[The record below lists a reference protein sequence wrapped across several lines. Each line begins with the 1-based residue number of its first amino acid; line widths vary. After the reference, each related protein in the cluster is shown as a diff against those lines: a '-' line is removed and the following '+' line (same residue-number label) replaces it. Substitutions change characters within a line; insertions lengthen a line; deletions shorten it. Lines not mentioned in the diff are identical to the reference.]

1 MKKADAIITA
11 DIELRL
17 HAPICRIDDY
27 WKALTKKIEWLN
39 ELQQKHDCPILD
51 GGDLFDKKYKVH
63 PSHDLIGWAIRNL
76 PEPFYTVPGN
86 HDLPGKSI
94 DNYENSAMSVL
105 EDADVLK
112 VPYPDSIDNNDL
124 HFIYSF
130 PWGVEIN
137 QDSLIGKGPY
147 GKNIALIHAMVYK
160 KDLPFPGCEG
170 YSAQEVM
177 DLLPSFDL
185 IVCGHHHQTFTHQ
198 DGNRLLVNP
207 GSLMRNDADQIKH
220 KPCVFLWYAEDN
232 TVKPVYVPIE
242 QGVISR
248 DHIDSKNARELRM
261 DAFIEKLGGQVI
273 DGINFSRNLEQVMAK
288 KKITQS
294 VKDKVWQ
301 YVEGV

>member
-17 HAPICRIDDY
+17 HAPICRTDDY
-27 WKALTKKIEWLN
+27 WSALVRKIEWLR
-39 ELQQKHDCPILD
+39 ELQEEHNGCPILD

-94 DNYENSAMSVL
+94 ENFENSAMSVL
-105 EDADVLK
+105 EDAEVVTSVHDHFE
-112 VPYPDSIDNNDL
+112 SIKDYN
-124 HFIYSF
+124 IYGF
-130 PWGVEIN
+130 AWDEELEEP
-137 QDSLIGKGPY
+137 SLFNSH
-147 GKNIALIHAMVYK
+147 KNIALIHAMVYK

-198 DGNRLLVNP
+198 DGDRILVNP

-220 KPCVFLWYAEDN
+220 KPCVFLWYAKEN
-232 TVKPVYVPIE
+232 TVKKIYVPIE

-248 DHIDSKNARELRM
+248 EHIEEKNDRDTRM
-261 DAFIEKLGGQVI
+261 DAFIEKLGGQAVE
-273 DGINFSRNLEQVMAK
+273 GINFSRNLENLLTK
-288 KKITQS
+288 KKIRKP